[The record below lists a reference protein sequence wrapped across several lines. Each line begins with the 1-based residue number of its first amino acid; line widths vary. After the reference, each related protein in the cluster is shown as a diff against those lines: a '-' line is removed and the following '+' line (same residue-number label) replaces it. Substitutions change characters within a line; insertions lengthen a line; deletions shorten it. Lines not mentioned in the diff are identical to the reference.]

1 MSFELPSFVPNQISE
16 TLRALYGRGFQSPLN
31 VALAT
36 AIPLITLY
44 TTIPIL
50 ASGVPTKPK
59 RYPSLD
65 TLVVAQGSRLAKLK
79 KRAHEVYP
87 PDLLGQAHSVD
98 LPKGRVKYWLSG
110 PEEGK
115 RVVLIHGLSM
125 PSLIWKPVADQ
136 LAKTGFRVLVYDLYG
151 RGYTEAP
158 DARSTNYDAELYVTQ
173 LALLLQAVGWRKTRV
188 VGLSMGGA
196 IAAAFVSQ
204 FPWLVESNV
213 AFIASVG
220 VMEGSLVTPISYW
233 FGSAAFQRLIHSSIG
248 KLLYTPSPPPPTAS
262 ALSSS
267 EQLSKDLQTLVGLQT
282 FILPGYT
289 AAVAASV
296 HVGPLRGL
304 EKAFERVGK
313 LKHMKVQL
321 IWGTK
326 DAIVSYKYAGK
337 IKALI
342 PHAEL
347 VTLDGAGHDLCV
359 SHSDAVA
366 EALIKFLRS

>member
-16 TLRALYGRGFQSPLN
+16 TLRTLYGRGFQSPLN
-31 VALAT
+31 VALAA

-44 TTIPIL
+44 TAIPAL
-50 ASGVPTKPK
+50 TSGIPTKPK
-59 RYPSLD
+59 HYPSLE
-65 TLVVAQGSRLAKLK
+65 TLVVAEGSRIAKLK
-79 KRAHEVYP
+79 KRAHEIYP
-87 PDLLGQAHSVD
+87 PDVFGHGHSVD
-98 LPKGRVKYWLSG
+98 LPKGRVKYWLLG
-110 PEEGK
+110 PEDGK

-125 PSLIWKPVADQ
+125 PSLIWKPVAHQ
-136 LAKTGFRVLVYDLYG
+136 LAKTGFRVLIYDLYG

-158 DARSTNYDAELYVTQ
+158 DAQSTNYDSELYVTQ

-188 VGLSMGGA
+188 VGLSMGGG
-196 IAAAFVSQ
+196 IAAAFASQ
-204 FPWLVESNV
+204 FPWLVESNI

-220 VMEGSLVTPISYW
+220 VMESTIGTPMSYW
-233 FGSAAFQRLIHSSIG
+233 FGSPAFQRLVHSSIA
-248 KLLYTPSPPPPTAS
+248 KLFYTPSPPPPTAS
-262 ALSSS
+262 TLSSS
-267 EQLSKDLQTLVGLQT
+267 EQLGKDLQTLVGLQT

-296 HVGPLRGL
+296 YVGPLRGL

-313 LKHMKVQL
+313 LKHTKIQI

-337 IKALI
+337 IKSLI

-347 VTLDGAGHDLCV
+347 VTLDGAGHD
-359 SHSDAVA
+359 
-366 EALIKFLRS
+366 

>member
-44 TTIPIL
+44 TAIPAL
-50 ASGVPTKPK
+50 ASGIPTRSK
-59 RYPSLD
+59 RYPSLE
-65 TLVVAQGSRLAKLK
+65 TLVVAEDSRIGKLK

-87 PDLLGQAHSVD
+87 PDLYGQGHSVD
-98 LPKGRVKYWLSG
+98 LPKGRVKYWLLG
-110 PEEGK
+110 PEDGK

-125 PSLIWKPVADQ
+125 PSLIWKPVANK

-158 DARSTNYDAELYVTQ
+158 DAQTTSYDVDLYITQ

-196 IAAAFVSQ
+196 IAAAFASQ

-220 VMEGSLVTPISYW
+220 VMEGTIGTPVSYW
-233 FGSAAFQRLIHSSIG
+233 FGSAAFQRLVHSSIG
-248 KLLYTPSPPPPTAS
+248 KFFYTPSPPPPTATT
-262 ALSSS
+262 LSSS

-289 AAVAASV
+289 AAIAASIY
-296 HVGPLRGL
+296 VGPLRGL

-313 LKHMKVQL
+313 LRSLKILL

-326 DAIVSYKYAGK
+326 DTIVSYKYAGK
-337 IKALI
+337 IKSLV

-366 EALIKFLRS
+366 DALIKFLRS